1 MWTIN
6 DDCVCTSVSEGISGF
21 TERGRGDSLEI
32 EIGGRDPW
40 QLLPRNVFSVWIW
53 NICPVSI
60 EQTNTAV
67 HCIQRRMKLNVVGDQ
82 RPIIQVSIK

>member
-1 MWTIN
+1 M
-6 DDCVCTSVSEGISGF
+6 CVPQYQ
-21 TERGRGDSLEI
+21 RGSLGSLKEEGDSLEI

-67 HCIQRRMKLNVVGDQ
+67 HCIQGRMKLNVVGDQ